1 MALLCVPQIEI
12 TGPLSMYAS
21 LMRDKICLHLPIRVD
36 LEGDSPAT
44 HLDTSCLASLRRYWN
59 CLLLRMPALFD
70 AASIH
75 GQLLPLLN
83 TQTRSE
89 AGGPGAH
96 TFSLQQLSALR
107 LCQKRQNASVLL
119 E

>member
-36 LEGDSPAT
+36 LGGDSAAI
-44 HLDTSCLASLRRYWN
+44 HLDTSCLASLRGYSS
-59 CLLLRMPALFD
+59 CLPLLMPALFK

-75 GQLLPLLN
+75 GQLLPLLDA
-83 TQTRSE
+83 QTRSE
-89 AGGPGAH
+89 AGGPGVHVQLTAAE
-96 TFSLQQLSALR
+96 SLEAMLKKTECIRIA
-107 LCQKRQNASVLL
+107 
-119 E
+119 